1 MNKLATRIKNVGPG
15 ALVAAAF
22 IGPGTVTSCSISG
35 ATAVTSC
42 SISGATAG
50 YTLLWAMLLSVISVI
65 IMQSMAA
72 RLGIVSGMG
81 LGEALREK
89 FTSQGAR
96 ILISILVIAAVFIG
110 NIAYETGNLTGSIL
124 GIQAAF
130 PAADNQTAKIVLAVV
145 LGVIA
150 FALLF
155 SGSYQRVENILT
167 ALVVLMGVIFLIC
180 AFAAKPDWGAV
191 FAGLFGFKVPD
202 GGDWMTVAALM
213 GTTVV
218 PYNIYLH
225 AASASTKWGKT
236 DDKEDALANSR
247 FDSIISIGLGGV
259 ISMAIIVCAAAT
271 IHASGGTIA
280 SGSDMAKALTPLL
293 GSWATVIFG
302 IGLFAAG
309 ITSTLTA
316 PLAAAFASSGIL
328 GWGEDMKQ
336 TRFKVFWIIV
346 LAFGV
351 FATCTLGAS
360 PTQIILFA
368 QAANAILLPVT
379 GILLLI
385 VANDAAIMKEYK
397 NKTWFNVLVVIVI
410 AIFIFIAARNM
421 NAFMSGLGRFCA
433 DDHFRK
439 QYRPGDQQDRA
450 GRQKISHKEKYQGRQ

>member
-1 MNKLATRIKNVGPG
+1 MNKFMTRIKNVGPG

-22 IGPGTVTSCSISG
+22 IGPGT
-35 ATAVTSC
+35 VTSC

-81 LGEALREK
+81 LGEALRTK
-89 FTSQGAR
+89 FTSTGAR
-96 ILISILVIAAVFIG
+96 VLISILVIAAVFVG

-124 GIQAAF
+124 GIQAAI
-130 PAADNQTAKIVLAVV
+130 PAADSGTVKIVLALI
-145 LGVIA
+145 LGIIA
-150 FALLF
+150 FVLLY
-155 SGSYQRVENILT
+155 SGSYQRVENFLT

-191 FAGLFGFKVPD
+191 FSGLFGFRVPD

-225 AASASTKWGKT
+225 AASASTKWGNV

-247 FDSIISIGLGGV
+247 FDSVLSIGLGGI

-271 IHASGGTIA
+271 IHATGGTIA
-280 SGSDMAKALTPLL
+280 SGADMAKALSPLL

-328 GWGEDMKQ
+328 GSVK
-336 TRFKVFWIIV
+336 
-346 LAFGV
+346 
-351 FATCTLGAS
+351 
-360 PTQIILFA
+360 
-368 QAANAILLPVT
+368 
-379 GILLLI
+379 
-385 VANDAAIMKEYK
+385 
-397 NKTWFNVLVVIVI
+397 
-410 AIFIFIAARNM
+410 
-421 NAFMSGLGRFCA
+421 
-433 DDHFRK
+433 
-439 QYRPGDQQDRA
+439 
-450 GRQKISHKEKYQGRQ
+450 

>member
-22 IGPGTVTSCSISG
+22 IGPGTVTSCSVSG
-35 ATAVTSC
+35 AS
-42 SISGATAG
+42 AG

-81 LGEALREK
+81 LGEALRTK
-89 FTSQGAR
+89 FTASGAR
-96 ILISILVIAAVFIG
+96 ILIAILVIAAVFIG

-124 GIQAAF
+124 GIQAAI
-130 PAADNQTAKIVLAVV
+130 PSANTPTVKIVLALI

-150 FALLF
+150 FILLY
-155 SGSYQRVENILT
+155 SGSYQVVENILT

-191 FAGLFGFKVPD
+191 FKGMFGFKVPD

-225 AASASTKWGKT
+225 AASASTKWGK
-236 DDKEDALANSR
+236 DSDKEEALGNSR
-247 FDSIISIGLGGV
+247 FDSIISIGLGGI

-271 IHASGGTIA
+271 IHKAGESISSGA
-280 SGSDMAKALTPLL
+280 DMAKALTPLL
-293 GSWATVIFG
+293 GSWATTFFG

-328 GWGEDMKQ
+328 GWGEDMKKG
-336 TRFKVFWIIV
+336 RFKIFWIIV
-346 LAFGV
+346 LAFGI

-368 QAANAILLPVT
+368 QAANALLLPIT

-385 VANDAAIMKEYK
+385 VANDEGIMKKYK
-397 NKTWFNVLVVIVI
+397 NQMWFNILVVLVI
-410 AIFIFIAARNM
+410 AVFVFIAARNM
-421 NAFMSGLGRFCA
+421 RAFVTG
-433 DDHFRK
+433 FRALI
-439 QYRPGDQQDRA
+439 G
-450 GRQKISHKEKYQGRQ
+450 G

>member
-1 MNKLATRIKNVGPG
+1 MNKLVTRIRNVGPG

-35 ATAVTSC
+35 ATA
-42 SISGATAG
+42 G

-65 IMQSMAA
+65 VMQSMAA

-89 FTSQGAR
+89 FTGAGAR
-96 ILISILVIAAVFIG
+96 TLISILVIAAVFIG

-124 GIQAAF
+124 GVQAAL
-130 PAADNQTAKIVLAVV
+130 PAADNQTFKIIFALI
-145 LGVIA
+145 LGAIA
-150 FALLF
+150 FFLLF
-155 SGSYQRVENILT
+155 SGSYQIVENIMT

-191 FAGLFGFKVPD
+191 FGGMFGFRVPD

-225 AASASTKWGKT
+225 AASASTKWGGSS
-236 DDKEDALANSR
+236 DKEDALANSR

-259 ISMAIIVCAAAT
+259 ISMAIIICASAT
-271 IHASGGTIA
+271 IHAAGESISSGA
-280 SGSDMAKALTPLL
+280 DMARALTPLL
-293 GSWATVIFG
+293 GSWATFFFG

-316 PLAAAFASSGIL
+316 PLAAAFACSGIL

-336 TRFKVFWIIV
+336 TRFKIFWIIV

-368 QAANAILLPVT
+368 QAANALLLPIT

-385 VANDAAIMKEYK
+385 VSNDASILKEYK
-397 NKTWFNVLVVIVI
+397 NRTWFNILVVIVI
-410 AIFIFIAARNM
+410 AVFLFIAARNM
-421 NAFMSGLGRFCA
+421 RAFITGLQA
-433 DDHFRK
+433 LLS
-439 QYRPGDQQDRA
+439 A
-450 GRQKISHKEKYQGRQ
+450 

>member
-1 MNKLATRIKNVGPG
+1 MNKLVTRIRNVGPG

-22 IGPGTVTSCSISG
+22 IGPGT
-35 ATAVTSC
+35 VTSC

-89 FTSQGAR
+89 FTGAGAR
-96 ILISILVIAAVFIG
+96 TLISILVIAAVFIG

-124 GIQAAF
+124 GVQAAL
-130 PAADNQTAKIVLAVV
+130 PAADNQTFKIIFALI
-145 LGVIA
+145 LGAIA
-150 FALLF
+150 FFLLF
-155 SGSYQRVENILT
+155 SGSYQIVENIMT

-191 FAGLFGFKVPD
+191 FGGMFGFRVPD

-225 AASASTKWGKT
+225 AASASTKWGGSS
-236 DDKEDALANSR
+236 DKEDALANSR

-259 ISMAIIVCAAAT
+259 ISMAIIICASAT
-271 IHASGGTIA
+271 IHAAGESISSGA
-280 SGSDMAKALTPLL
+280 DMARALTPLL
-293 GSWATVIFG
+293 GSWATFFFG

-316 PLAAAFASSGIL
+316 PLAAAFACSGIL

-336 TRFKVFWIIV
+336 TRFKIFWIIV

-368 QAANAILLPVT
+368 QAANALLLPIT

-385 VANDAAIMKEYK
+385 VSNDASILKEYK
-397 NKTWFNVLVVIVI
+397 NRTWFNVLVVIVI
-410 AIFIFIAARNM
+410 AVFLFIAARNM
-421 NAFMSGLGRFCA
+421 RAFITGLQA
-433 DDHFRK
+433 LLS
-439 QYRPGDQQDRA
+439 A
-450 GRQKISHKEKYQGRQ
+450 

>member
-1 MNKLATRIKNVGPG
+1 MNKFLTRIKNVGPG

-22 IGPGTVTSCSISG
+22 IGPGT
-35 ATAVTSC
+35 VTSC

-81 LGEALREK
+81 LGEALRTK
-89 FTSQGAR
+89 FTSSGAR
-96 ILISILVIAAVFIG
+96 ILISILVIAAVFVG

-124 GIQAAF
+124 GIQAAI
-130 PAADNQTAKIVLAVV
+130 PAADNGTVKIVLALI
-145 LGVIA
+145 LGIIA
-150 FALLF
+150 FVLLY
-155 SGSYQRVENILT
+155 SGSYQRVENFLT

-191 FAGLFGFKVPD
+191 FGGLFGFRVPD

-225 AASASTKWGKT
+225 AASASTKWGNVE
-236 DDKEDALANSR
+236 DKEDALANSR
-247 FDSIISIGLGGV
+247 FDSVLSIGLGGI

-271 IHASGGTIA
+271 IHATGGTIA
-280 SGSDMAKALTPLL
+280 SGADMAKALSPLR

-328 GWGEDMKQ
+328 GWGEDMKNN
-336 TRFKVFWIIV
+336 RFKIFWIIV
-346 LAFGV
+346 LAFGI

-360 PTQIILFA
+360 PTEIILFA
-368 QAANAILLPVT
+368 QAANALLLPIT

-385 VANDAAIMKEYK
+385 VSNDEKILKEYR
-397 NKTWFNVLVVIVI
+397 NKTWFNVLVVLVI
-410 AIFIFIAARNM
+410 AVFLFIAARNM
-421 NAFMSGLGRFCA
+421 RAFITGLQ
-433 DDHFRK
+433 K
-439 QYRPGDQQDRA
+439 LIA
-450 GRQKISHKEKYQGRQ
+450 G

>member
-1 MNKLATRIKNVGPG
+1 MSNLGKRIKNVGPG

-22 IGPGTVTSCSISG
+22 IGPGT
-35 ATAVTSC
+35 VTSC

-81 LGEALREK
+81 LGEALRTK
-89 FTSQGAR
+89 FTGAAAR
-96 ILISILVIAAVFIG
+96 VILAILVIAAVFIG

-130 PAADNQTAKIVLAVV
+130 PATNTPTAKIVIALI

-155 SGSYQRVENILT
+155 SGSYEIVENILT
-167 ALVVLMGVIFLIC
+167 ALVVIMGLIFLIC
-180 AFAAKPDWGAV
+180 AFAAKPAWGEV
-191 FAGLFGFKVPD
+191 FKGMFGFKVPE
-202 GGDWMTVAALM
+202 GGNWMTVAALM

-225 AASASTKWGKT
+225 ASSASKKWSNNEE
-236 DDKEDALANSR
+236 DDKEEALANSR
-247 FDSIISIGLGGV
+247 FDTIISIGLGGI
-259 ISMAIIVCAAAT
+259 ISMAIIICAAAT
-271 IHASGGTIA
+271 IHATGGTIA
-280 SGSDMAKALTPLL
+280 SGADMAVALTPLL

-328 GWGEDMKQ
+328 GWGEDMKKGK
-336 TRFKVFWIIV
+336 FKLFWIIV
-346 LAFGV
+346 LGFGI

-360 PTQIILFA
+360 PTEIILFA

-385 VANDAAIMKEYK
+385 VSNDVKIMKEYK
-397 NKTWFNVLVVIVI
+397 NKTWFNVLVVLVI
-410 AIFIFIAARNM
+410 ALFIFIAARNM
-421 NAFMSGLGRFCA
+421 RAFITGLQA
-433 DDHFRK
+433 LL
-439 QYRPGDQQDRA
+439 A
-450 GRQKISHKEKYQGRQ
+450 A

>member
-1 MNKLATRIKNVGPG
+1 MNKFLTRIKNVGPG

-22 IGPGTVTSCSISG
+22 IGPGT
-35 ATAVTSC
+35 VTSC

-81 LGEALREK
+81 LGEALRTK
-89 FTSQGAR
+89 FTSSGAR
-96 ILISILVIAAVFIG
+96 VLISILVIAAVFVG

-124 GIQAAF
+124 GIQAAI
-130 PAADNQTAKIVLAVV
+130 PAADNGTVKIVLALI
-145 LGVIA
+145 LGIIA
-150 FALLF
+150 FVLLY
-155 SGSYQRVENILT
+155 SGSYQRVENFLT

-191 FAGLFGFKVPD
+191 FSGLFGFRVPD

-225 AASASTKWGKT
+225 AASASTKWGNV
-236 DDKEDALANSR
+236 DYKEDALANSR
-247 FDSIISIGLGGV
+247 FDSVLSIGLGGI

-271 IHASGGTIA
+271 IHATGGTIA
-280 SGSDMAKALTPLL
+280 SGADMAKALSPLL

-328 GWGEDMKQ
+328 GWGEDMKNN
-336 TRFKVFWIIV
+336 RFKIFWIIV
-346 LAFGV
+346 LAFGI

-360 PTQIILFA
+360 PTEIILFA
-368 QAANAILLPVT
+368 QAANALLLPIT

-385 VANDAAIMKEYK
+385 VSNDEKILKEYK
-397 NKTWFNVLVVIVI
+397 NKTWFNVLVVLVI
-410 AIFIFIAARNM
+410 AVFLFIAARNM
-421 NAFMSGLGRFCA
+421 RAFITGLQ
-433 DDHFRK
+433 K
-439 QYRPGDQQDRA
+439 LIA
-450 GRQKISHKEKYQGRQ
+450 G

>member
-1 MNKLATRIKNVGPG
+1 MNKFTTRLKNVGPG

-35 ATAVTSC
+35 ATV
-42 SISGATAG
+42 G

-81 LGEALREK
+81 LGEALRTK
-89 FTSQGAR
+89 FTGNGAR
-96 ILISILVIAAVFIG
+96 ILLAILVISAVFIG

-124 GIQAAF
+124 GIQAAV
-130 PAADNQTAKIVLAVV
+130 PAANTGTVKIVLALV
-145 LGVIA
+145 LGAIA

-155 SGSYQRVENILT
+155 SGSYERVENILT
-167 ALVVLMGVIFLIC
+167 ALVVLMGIIFLIC
-180 AFAAKPDWGAV
+180 AFAAKPEWGEV
-191 FAGLFGFKVPD
+191 LKGLFGFKVPD
-202 GGDWMTVAALM
+202 GGSWMTVAALM

-225 AASASTKWGKT
+225 AASASTKWSGSG
-236 DDKEDALANSR
+236 DKEEALANSR
-247 FDSIISIGLGGV
+247 FDTAISIGLGGI
-259 ISMAIIVCAAAT
+259 ISMAIIICAAAT
-271 IHASGGTIA
+271 IHRTGGEIKSGA
-280 SGSDMAKALTPLL
+280 DMAVALKPLL

-316 PLAAAFASSGIL
+316 PLAAAYASSGIL

-346 LAFGV
+346 LAFGI

-385 VANDAAIMKEYK
+385 VANDEKIMKGYK
-397 NKTWFNVLVVIVI
+397 NKAWFNVLVVIVI
-410 AIFIFIAARNM
+410 AVFIFIAARNM
-421 NAFMSGLGRFCA
+421 NAFVSGLKALING
-433 DDHFRK
+433 
-439 QYRPGDQQDRA
+439 
-450 GRQKISHKEKYQGRQ
+450 

>member
-1 MNKLATRIKNVGPG
+1 MNNLVTRIRNVGPG

-22 IGPGTVTSCSISG
+22 IGPGT
-35 ATAVTSC
+35 VTSC

-72 RLGIVSGMG
+72 RLGIVAGMG

-89 FTSQGAR
+89 FTGMGAR
-96 ILISILVIAAVFIG
+96 VLIAVLVIAAVFIG

-124 GIQAAF
+124 GI
-130 PAADNQTAKIVLAVV
+130 
-145 LGVIA
+145 IA
-150 FALLF
+150 FALLY
-155 SGSYQRVENILT
+155 SGSYQSVENFLT

-191 FAGLFGFKVPD
+191 FSGLFGFKVPD

-225 AASASTKWGKT
+225 AASASTKWGEEA
-236 DDKEDALANSR
+236 DKEDALANSR
-247 FDSIISIGLGGV
+247 FDSIISIGLGGI

-271 IHASGGTIA
+271 IHATGGTIA
-280 SGSDMAKALTPLL
+280 SGADMAKALTPLL

-316 PLAAAFASSGIL
+316 PLAAAFACSGIL
-328 GWGEDMKQ
+328 GWGEDMKEM
-336 TRFKVFWIIV
+336 RFKVFWVIV
-346 LAFGV
+346 LAFGI

-368 QAANAILLPVT
+368 QAANALLLPIT

-385 VANDAAIMKEYK
+385 VSNDAAIMKEYK
-397 NKTWFNVLVVIVI
+397 NKTWFNILVVIVI
-410 AIFIFIAARNM
+410 AIFLFIAARNM
-421 NAFMSGLGRFCA
+421 RAFITGLQA
-433 DDHFRK
+433 LL
-439 QYRPGDQQDRA
+439 A
-450 GRQKISHKEKYQGRQ
+450 A

>member
-1 MNKLATRIKNVGPG
+1 MNKFLTRIKNVGPG

-22 IGPGTVTSCSISG
+22 IGPGT
-35 ATAVTSC
+35 VTSC

-81 LGEALREK
+81 LGDALRTK
-89 FTSQGAR
+89 FTSTGAR
-96 ILISILVIAAVFIG
+96 VLISILVIAAVFVG

-124 GIQAAF
+124 GIQAAI
-130 PAADNQTAKIVLAVV
+130 PAADSGTVKIVLALI
-145 LGVIA
+145 LGIIA
-150 FALLF
+150 FVLLY
-155 SGSYQRVENILT
+155 SGSYQRVENFLT

-191 FAGLFGFKVPD
+191 FSGLFGFRVPD

-225 AASASTKWGKT
+225 AASASTKWGNV

-247 FDSIISIGLGGV
+247 FDSVLSIGLGGI

-271 IHASGGTIA
+271 IHATGGTIA
-280 SGSDMAKALTPLL
+280 SGADMAKALSPLL

-328 GWGEDMKQ
+328 GWGEDMKNN
-336 TRFKVFWIIV
+336 RFKIFWIIV
-346 LAFGV
+346 LAFGI

-360 PTQIILFA
+360 PTEIILFA
-368 QAANAILLPVT
+368 QAANALLLPIT

-385 VANDAAIMKEYK
+385 VSNDEKILKEYK
-397 NKTWFNVLVVIVI
+397 NKTWFNVLVVLVI
-410 AIFIFIAARNM
+410 AVFLFIAARNM
-421 NAFMSGLGRFCA
+421 RAFITGLQ
-433 DDHFRK
+433 K
-439 QYRPGDQQDRA
+439 LIA
-450 GRQKISHKEKYQGRQ
+450 G

>member
-1 MNKLATRIKNVGPG
+1 MSNIGQRIKNVGPG

-22 IGPGTVTSCSISG
+22 IGPGT
-35 ATAVTSC
+35 VTSC

-81 LGEALREK
+81 LGEALRTK
-89 FTSQGAR
+89 FTSAGAR
-96 ILISILVIAAVFIG
+96 ILISILVIAAVFVG

-124 GIQAAF
+124 GVQAAF
-130 PAADNQTAKIVLAVV
+130 PALDNQTGKIVMAVILA
-145 LGVIA
+145 VIA
-150 FALLF
+150 FILLF
-155 SGSYQRVENILT
+155 SGSYNRVENLLT

-180 AFAAKPDWGAV
+180 AFAASPDWGAV
-191 FAGLFGFKVPD
+191 LKGLFGFKVPA

-225 AASASTKWGKT
+225 AASASTKWGHSG
-236 DDKEDALANSR
+236 DKDDALANSR
-247 FDSIISIGLGGV
+247 FDSVISIGLGGI
-259 ISMAIIVCAAAT
+259 ISMAIIICAAAT
-271 IHASGGTIA
+271 IHATGGEIA
-280 SGSDMAKALTPLL
+280 SGADMAKALTPLL
-293 GSWATVIFG
+293 GNWATVIFG

-309 ITSTLTA
+309 ATSMLTA

-328 GWGEDMKQ
+328 GWGEDMKKG
-336 TRFKVFWIIV
+336 RFKAFWIIV
-346 LAFGV
+346 LAFGLI
-351 FATCTLGAS
+351 ATCTLGAS

-368 QAANAILLPVT
+368 QAANALLLPIT

-385 VANDAAIMKEYK
+385 VANDNKIMQNHK
-397 NKTWFNVLVVIVI
+397 NKMWFNILVVLVI

-421 NAFMSGLGRFCA
+421 RAFISGLQA
-433 DDHFRK
+433 L
-439 QYRPGDQQDRA
+439 
-450 GRQKISHKEKYQGRQ
+450 ISG